1 MLNLYFVIPAVSSEF
16 FSSGNQNP
24 NFYST
29 LIMTTFPFHDLLP
42 LLPDPTLPAIYKIID
57 QITINTTICLFVI
70 FTYFSA
76 ETCTLQVKILD
87 RRIALALQARLA
99 QYGFLLRSELT
110 STNAIREYTII
121 LIYKPS

>member
-1 MLNLYFVIPAVSSEF
+1 
-16 FSSGNQNP
+16 
-24 NFYST
+24 
-29 LIMTTFPFHDLLP
+29 MTTFPFHDLLP

-121 LIYKPS
+121 LIYKPSWDK